1 MAEDSDRL
9 YRAVVSLNNMGVSML
24 EQGRHVQAQATLA
37 DAVALLRPAFRPLAA
52 DDVEEEAAAAPQAK
66 SGSGRSCSSRLL
78 DVDRTMAE
86 ANQRYA
92 SVTNAAAASGTFS
105 SGNKLAVRIAVLT
118 SRADAADIATAV
130 ESSRPSLYPV
140 LHPFRLELNDHET
153 LGAAGATAA
162 REEAALVACLAAMHN
177 CAIAT
182 LLAAGLGAAAAV
194 RPLRMLQAC
203 RRVLAGLGQRVAGH
217 LQLRQQ
223 TYLDFVLHR
232 TLVEMMLLTGGR
244 GADEDDD
251 DDDDVAAAV
260 ARTENLRLELDQ
272 IVWFD
277 RFASIASALNA
288 PAA

>member
-1 MAEDSDRL
+1 
-9 YRAVVSLNNMGVSML
+9 
-24 EQGRHVQAQATLA
+24 
-37 DAVALLRPAFRPLAA
+37 
-52 DDVEEEAAAAPQAK
+52 
-66 SGSGRSCSSRLL
+66 
-78 DVDRTMAE
+78 
-86 ANQRYA
+86 
-92 SVTNAAAASGTFS
+92 
-105 SGNKLAVRIAVLT
+105 
-118 SRADAADIATAV
+118 
-130 ESSRPSLYPV
+130 
-140 LHPFRLELNDHET
+140 
-153 LGAAGATAA
+153 
-162 REEAALVACLAAMHN
+162 
-177 CAIAT
+177 
-182 LLAAGLGAAAAV
+182 
-194 RPLRMLQAC
+194 MLQAC

-260 ARTENLRLELDQ
+260 ARTENLRLGLDQ

>member
-1 MAEDSDRL
+1 
-9 YRAVVSLNNMGVSML
+9 
-24 EQGRHVQAQATLA
+24 
-37 DAVALLRPAFRPLAA
+37 
-52 DDVEEEAAAAPQAK
+52 
-66 SGSGRSCSSRLL
+66 
-78 DVDRTMAE
+78 MAE

-105 SGNKLAVRIAVLT
+105 SGNKLAVRIAVLA

-153 LGAAGATAA
+153 FGTGGSGSAIATAA

-260 ARTENLRLELDQ
+260 ARTENLRLGLDQ